1 MLTKEGARQCQAAA
15 SGDTE
20 APRALPPPVGEIQ
33 LLGSVMAL
41 PGRKRAELGDLQA
54 STS

>member
-20 APRALPPPVGEIQ
+20 APRA
-33 LLGSVMAL
+33 SASSSW
-41 PGRKRAELGDLQA
+41 GDTAAGFCHGPSWVQK
-54 STS
+54 S